1 MFVSLPHTAQSSHCC
16 SDHLR
21 PTDGVSQPSR
31 VQPVAVS
38 CNDLAV
44 PTQLTTDYRLN
55 PRWWRNSRVTLLSLI
70 LLYFYGQISVIKGVY
85 IISYIIPHCKVEKKY
100 FHHSFIILQRDYLL
114 SMIIVITSI
123 YKIKIALPVQ
133 FITNIM
139 LHSSAGVELGGLYS
153 SGNDTTPTP
162 ALPPSPPLATMQ

>member
-1 MFVSLPHTAQSSHCC
+1 MSLPHTAQSSHCC

-100 FHHSFIILQRDYLL
+100 FHHSFMILQRDILL

-123 YKIKIALPVQ
+123 YKIK
-133 FITNIM
+133 IM

-162 ALPPSPPLATMQ
+162 APSLSPPLATMQ

>member
-1 MFVSLPHTAQSSHCC
+1 MIQATYSYSEWSGCDCDVRRLTRVTSPEGRILSCECAVFVLLPHTAQSSHCC

-44 PTQLTTDYRLN
+44 PTQLTTDDRLN

-85 IISYIIPHCKVEKKY
+85 IISYIIPHCKVEKI
-100 FHHSFIILQRDYLL
+100 F
-114 SMIIVITSI
+114 
-123 YKIKIALPVQ
+123 
-133 FITNIM
+133 
-139 LHSSAGVELGGLYS
+139 
-153 SGNDTTPTP
+153 
-162 ALPPSPPLATMQ
+162 PS